1 MSNPA
6 SLSGSNFAYA
16 YGRIG
21 VLQQKLIN
29 QGNIDRLVGAHTMV
43 QLRQILSEVPFT
55 APVMPQDS
63 LGDVP
68 FAMERW
74 LKKELTDLVPDDKKP
89 IFNILWLREDQSIIA
104 HFLKEYFG
112 YTSGLTSV
120 EKKSVTAY
128 GIEELE
134 NLILRGDAGT
144 IDDPELI
151 EFIATMKKDKTL
163 TPSRID
169 HDVGVFIAAKQIQSA
184 KLSGSTLILRYV
196 RHLIDLQNIRTLR
209 RLPEGQ
215 SGKGLFIPDGEIN
228 TTALTERPKDIAELI
243 RASTLPS
250 KLVDSMRHGDDSTLM
265 IERSLHQG
273 LAHDIAEMRSIPLSM
288 EAIFAYATMAQSQI
302 FMVRSILIGKDV
314 GLNAQD
320 ISRLLPP
327 VYSTSVQ
334 NA

>member
-1 MSNPA
+1 MSHSA

-29 QGNIDRLVGAHTMV
+29 QGNIDRLVGAHNVM
-43 QLRQILSEVPFT
+43 QLRQILAEIPFT

-63 LGDVP
+63 ISDVP
-68 FAMERW
+68 FALEGW

-104 HFLKEYFG
+104 HYLKEYFR

-120 EKKSVTAY
+120 EKRTVTAY
-128 GIEELE
+128 GIEQLE
-134 NLILRGDAGT
+134 ALILRDDT
-144 IDDPELI
+144 SVIDDPELI
-151 EFIATMKKDKTL
+151 EFIAVMKKDKTL

-169 HDVGVFIAAKQIQSA
+169 HDVGEFIAARQIKYA
-184 KLSGSTLILRYV
+184 KLSGSPLILRYV

-215 SGKGLFIPDGEIN
+215 SGEGLFLPDGEID
-228 TTALTERPKDIAELI
+228 TRALTERPKDIAELI
-243 RASTLPS
+243 RSSTLPS

-273 LAHDIAEMRSIPLSM
+273 LAHDIAEMRSMPLSM

-314 GLNAQD
+314 GLSAQD